1 MPFED
6 MLVNGKRPSASR
18 CFISTLMF
26 LRLQQL
32 KCTLK
37 IICEDI
43 SPFLPYDLSFPTN
56 LDYGLFFKVLK
67 RGE

>member
-6 MLVNGKRPSASR
+6 LLVGNGKRPSASR
-18 CFISTLMF
+18 CFISTLIL

-37 IICEDI
+37 IIYEDI
-43 SPFLPYDLSFPTN
+43 SPFLTYDLSFPTN
-56 LDYGLFFKVLK
+56 LDDGLFF
-67 RGE
+67 